1 MRPVLHAHKFHR
13 MIRRRTLNGEQHDVG
28 NAGALCRRDQVVI
41 PFVVDRLR
49 VVTARTGESVQC

>member
-1 MRPVLHAHKFHR
+1 